1 MRVSLGPMATF
12 EAGPIGGWQL
22 VSMATLPVVLAPL
35 GSDALVEPRPEAIS
49 ATSPGAT
56 DAVLAATR
64 SDRSADVVVR
74 GRTFGDELVL
84 ETWLEVRS
92 LRPGALVD
100 GAPSS
105 FRARFSVPP
114 GVGRIR
120 WWESGWGVEW
130 EPAEAS
136 LDESVRL
143 VSLAGRS
150 SARRHPFALIDLGGP
165 VLGVAVAWS
174 GNWEIAIERT
184 GFDTVDLRV
193 GLADPGFRHE
203 LMEDEIFRTPPVVLA
218 IAPDGD
224 PESIAAAL
232 TRVGRAHWFP
242 RRPVAAVMPIEW
254 NHWWPYEDAAIDE
267 ATFLANAREARRRGF
282 DVAVLDAGWF
292 GESGT
297 ATHWYDVRG
306 DWSRINTTR
315 FPSGI
320 VALAEAVHALGLGFG
335 LWFEIEAV
343 GRAARLRKERP
354 ELLAVGQPA
363 PDAPIPH
370 GGGVSPDP
378 DGRPVDLGYVC
389 LGSPAARQW
398 A

>member
-1 MRVSLGPMATF
+1 MRVSLGPMATW

-22 VSMATLPVVLAPL
+22 VTLGTLPVVLAPL
-35 GSDALVEPRPEAIS
+35 GSEALVDPRPMATS

-56 DAVLAATR
+56 DAVLAATK

-92 LRPGALVD
+92 LRPDAVVD

-105 FRARFSVPP
+105 FRARFAVPP
-114 GVGRIR
+114 GAGRIR

-184 GFDTVDLRV
+184 GFDEVELRV

-224 PESIAAAL
+224 PE
-232 TRVGRAHWFP
+232 F
-242 RRPVAAVMPIEW
+242 
-254 NHWWPYEDAAIDE
+254 D
-267 ATFLANAREARRRGF
+267 RRRTHACGPGALVPAPSGRRG
-282 DVAVLDAGWF
+282 DAGRVEPLVAVRRRC
-292 GESGT
+292 
-297 ATHWYDVRG
+297 HR
-306 DWSRINTTR
+306 
-315 FPSGI
+315 
-320 VALAEAVHALGLGFG
+320 
-335 LWFEIEAV
+335 
-343 GRAARLRKERP
+343 
-354 ELLAVGQPA
+354 
-363 PDAPIPH
+363 
-370 GGGVSPDP
+370 
-378 DGRPVDLGYVC
+378 
-389 LGSPAARQW
+389 
-398 A
+398 